1 MGKCI
6 KCNEG
11 TMQDAVYRC
20 GNTNY
25 EVVDLSGNVLK
36 TFSKHDLPADDV
48 EIGDSKNVKFCS
60 CGIYFN

>member
-1 MGKCI
+1 MGKCT

-20 GNTNY
+20 GSTNY

-36 TFSKHDLPADDV
+36 TFVKHDLPADDV

-60 CGIYFN
+60 CGIRFN